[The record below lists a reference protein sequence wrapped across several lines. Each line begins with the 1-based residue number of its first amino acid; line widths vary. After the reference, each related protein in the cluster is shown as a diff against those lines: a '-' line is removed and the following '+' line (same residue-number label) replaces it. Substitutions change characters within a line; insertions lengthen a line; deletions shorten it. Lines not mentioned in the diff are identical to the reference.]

1 MGEGLLYSNS
11 SGELIYY
18 GECLLYDTGFVTRVT
33 RWVPLV
39 EHTHVHMHT
48 HMLKSCPEEIKSG
61 CRGWPIPPLFLY
73 NVHRLFN
80 LFPS

>member
-11 SGELIYY
+11 SRELIYY

-48 HMLKSCPEEIKSG
+48 HMFKSC
-61 CRGWPIPPLFLY
+61 LFYAGGNQKWLS
-73 NVHRLFN
+73 RLAH
-80 LFPS
+80 PSMISIQCS